1 MTTFNTLTKT
11 LMLSLTL
18 LATACVEDNQEP
30 PTQPMDIRQPQ
41 AQCTQEEIEGLYIQ
55 PNGEWAMETTKQT
68 IEGDAISV
76 QRQRD
81 HMLVR
86 LAYSKDYDVSAQ
98 INLNAKDGSV
108 ELLDLQVNDSNGALW
123 VAKLKETTLTVEHLE
138 EDFIKLSI
146 RGDELTRINAIGQA
160 QPMENFTFTLKAHIA
175 PDINNCL
182 P

>member
-1 MTTFNTLTKT
+1 MTTFKTLTKT

-41 AQCTQEEIEGLYIQ
+41 AQCTQEEKEGLYIQ
-55 PNGEWAMETTKQT
+55 PNGAWAMETTKHT

-76 QRQRD
+76 QREQDR
-81 HMLVR
+81 MVVR

-98 INLNAKDGSV
+98 IYFRAKDDSV
-108 ELLDLQVNDSNGALW
+108 ELLDFQVNDSNGALW
-123 VAKLKETTLTVEHLE
+123 VAKLKETNITVEHLE
-138 EDFIKLSI
+138 DDLIELSI

-160 QPMENFTFTLKAHIA
+160 KPMEHFTFTLKANVD